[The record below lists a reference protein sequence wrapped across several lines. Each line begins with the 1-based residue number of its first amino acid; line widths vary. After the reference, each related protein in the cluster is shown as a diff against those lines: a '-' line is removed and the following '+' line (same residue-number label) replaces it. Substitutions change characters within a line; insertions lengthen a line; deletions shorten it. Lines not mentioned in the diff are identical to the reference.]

1 MHYLTYFSLKFQ
13 MGSFLSVPTHQQ
25 EPVFQTPQHIT
36 EGVDDLRNRGAC
48 SKCIQRLMS
57 LDRQTSNRLCPT
69 TDHEHDCFICHGVLE
84 IIPKVK
90 QIVSDAIGPYSYHD
104 VQIEIPPNFIKD
116 DDKICRQYNLPTSCN
131 IKNYLKAKL
140 NHELPHTNSGPTLIL
155 HIAGPSDIKC
165 KLKWPDL
172 YITGRYFKRSRRVSN
187 SRFFKGFSITSVES
201 ELIKEFS
208 KYVKCSQFT
217 FASSGREDA
226 DVRMI
231 GSGRPFALKMKDPV
245 PPHPPKDID
254 EYVESLNALIPSEVE
269 CENCVGAAGCHI
281 VLVQPSMEP
290 KHMKRYRSVVTF
302 SRPVSDEE
310 LSRIEGIEN
319 LVLHQRTPLRVA
331 QKKEIQ
337 DRERTIM
344 KLGYERISP
353 RFILLDLETSKGTY
367 IKEFVNSDF
376 GRTVPSLGQLLN
388 PEDPPQCQLLQLDVV
403 YVAEE

>member
-1 MHYLTYFSLKFQ
+1 
-13 MGSFLSVPTHQQ
+13 MGSFLSVPKTSN
-25 EPVFQTPQHIT
+25 EPKRATPQHILDGI
-36 EGVDDLRNRGAC
+36 EDLKSRGVC

-57 LDRQTSNRLCPT
+57 LDLLTSKRLCPT
-69 TDHEHDCFICHGVLE
+69 TDHENDCIACHVVLQ

-104 VQIEIPPNFIKD
+104 VQIEIPPNLIKA
-116 DDKICRQYNLPTSCN
+116 DDKICRQYDLATSCN

-155 HIAGPSDIKC
+155 HIAGPTDIQC

-172 YITGRYFKRSRRVSN
+172 FITGRYFKKSRRVSN
-187 SRFFKGFSITSVES
+187 SRFFKGNSITSVET

-254 EYVESLNALIPSEVE
+254 E
-269 CENCVGAAGCHI
+269 
-281 VLVQPSMEP
+281 
-290 KHMKRYRSVVTF
+290 
-302 SRPVSDEE
+302 
-310 LSRIEGIEN
+310 
-319 LVLHQRTPLRVA
+319 
-331 QKKEIQ
+331 
-337 DRERTIM
+337 
-344 KLGYERISP
+344 
-353 RFILLDLETSKGTY
+353 
-367 IKEFVNSDF
+367 
-376 GRTVPSLGQLLN
+376 
-388 PEDPPQCQLLQLDVV
+388 
-403 YVAEE
+403 